1 MKVVVLSLKDAT
13 IRREYMQSVLSK
25 QNIQFE
31 FINSLSPQDIDPKLF
46 ENTPFYLS
54 NEAVA
59 TFETHRMV
67 LQMVKDSGETTLVL
81 EDDATPLVKSV
92 LDEIDFLVKTELIW
106 DIMLVGYTQHIR
118 IDKYLINDYFV
129 KLAKFI
135 GMHSYIITPEG
146 AAKILTVLGE
156 PNEHVDRRISVLI
169 RVNQINGIF
178 SKKKIFSQNNL
189 KFKTQIPKK
198 KHLLR

>member
-13 IRREYMQSVLSK
+13 TRREYMQSVLSN
-25 QNIQFE
+25 QNIEFE
-31 FINSLSPQDIDPKLF
+31 FVNSLSPLDVDPKLF
-46 ENTPFYLS
+46 LNSPFYLS

-59 TFETHRMV
+59 TFETHRMI

-81 EDDATPLVKSV
+81 EDDATPLVKFV
-92 LDEIDFLVKTELIW
+92 LDEINFLLKTELTW

-118 IDKYLINDYFV
+118 IDKYLLNNYFV

-135 GMHSYIITPEG
+135 GMHSYIVTPDG
-146 AAKILTVLGE
+146 ADKILSVLGE
-156 PNEHVDRRISVLI
+156 PNEHVDRRISILI
-169 RVNQINGIF
+169 RGNKIDGIF

-198 KHLLR
+198 KHLIK